1 MKGVVEKIKN
11 LKIKDKLAFLTKAY
25 TIGLVVSAVIAIA
38 GALVLNFQTN
48 TIAHEWVPAI
58 ELAEE
63 MNYLTSEYRMKQFG
77 HVISSTEEQFS
88 SYEKELDEI
97 DARIAEIVKEY
108 ADTVSSDEDRRLYE
122 ESIRLWDEYKS
133 ATGDEFYRLS
143 RAMQLDGAN
152 AILLGKARTAFEDFQ
167 VIYDQL
173 VEFNVK
179 GAEDDASMAQ
189 IIFVI
194 VLVSVILTAVFCI
207 LIGLNIS
214 KVVTSNIVEPT
225 MQLVEAA
232 AGLRRG
238 DLKAASVLTYEA
250 DDEIADL
257 VKNTR
262 ESMEVIDGYVEEISA
277 VLVDMAHGDLTKN
290 GKEITDFLGE
300 FASIKESLVFIL
312 KRFNSTLTDISDT
325 SSRVASGSNEIALA
339 AGALAEGTTDEAS
352 ALEELTATIDTVAS
366 MAADSAKKTAEAY
379 NNVNN
384 SVLQAE
390 HGREQMKLLTEEM
403 ENITAISK
411 EIANIITA
419 IEDIAS
425 QTNLLSL
432 NASIEAARAGE
443 AGRGF
448 AVVAD
453 QIGKLASDSAAS
465 AVSTR
470 QLIEKTL
477 QEIEKGNESTIKT
490 SEAFEKIISDMKDF
504 ALVARD
510 TRENADGQAE
520 ALEQISEG
528 IEQISGVV
536 QNTAASAEESTAIS
550 EQLSEEAHH
559 MDKLVRRFKLFGM
572 TGKQEKFDD

>member
-1 MKGVVEKIKN
+1 MKGIAEKIRN
-11 LKIKDKLAFLTKAY
+11 LKIKEKLGYLTKAY
-25 TIGLVVSAVIAIA
+25 TIGLIVSALIAVA
-38 GALVLNFQTN
+38 GALILNIQTN
-48 TIAHEWVPAI
+48 TIAHKWVPAI

-88 SYEKELDEI
+88 TYERELNEI
-97 DARIAEIVKEY
+97 DARIAEIEKEY
-108 ADTVSSDEDRRLYE
+108 QATIETDRDKELYNSAIKEWED
-122 ESIRLWDEYKS
+122 YKK
-133 ATGDEFYRLS
+133 ATGETFYQLS
-143 RAMQLDGAN
+143 RNMQLEAAN
-152 AILLGKARTAFEDFQ
+152 DILLGDARTAFEEFQ
-167 VIYDQL
+167 SIYDQL
-173 VEFNVK
+173 VEFNVE
-179 GAEDDASMAQ
+179 GSEDSAATAK
-189 IIFVI
+189 I
-194 VLVSVILTAVFCI
+194 VLVIVVISVVVTAVFCV
-207 LIGLNIS
+207 LIGLGIS
-214 KVVTSNIVEPT
+214 KAVTDNIVEPT

-238 DLKAASVLTYEA
+238 DLKTASVLTYEA

-262 ESMEVIDGYVEEISA
+262 ESMEVIDGYVEEISEI
-277 VLVDMAHGDLTKN
+277 LVEMAHGDLTKD
-290 GKEITDFLGE
+290 GKKITDFLGE
-300 FASIKESLVFIL
+300 FASIKQSLVFIL

-339 AGALAEGTTDEAS
+339 SGALAEGTTDEAS
-352 ALEELTATIDTVAS
+352 ALEELTATIDTVAA
-366 MAADSAKKTAEAY
+366 MASDSAKKTAEAY
-379 NNVNN
+379 NNVNK
-384 SVLQAE
+384 SVTQAE
-390 HGREQMKLLTEEM
+390 QGREQMKLLTKEM

-504 ALVARD
+504 ALVAKD

-520 ALEQISEG
+520 ALEQISSG

-559 MDKLVRRFKLFGM
+559 LDKLVRRFKLFGM
-572 TGKQEKFDD
+572 VGKQEKFED